1 MKSKETGYPSIDK
14 THEKGEKYFDIHPL
28 IPNLSIYNAI
38 NLIGNLYKNES
49 AIDCLN
55 LKVSYKEMIEQA
67 ATLSKA
73 FKELGIKSGDII
85 TVSMPNFSQAVI
97 VYLAANRIGAITTF
111 LNSFAEIEEVCRYLN
126 LFESPIFINYD
137 KDKEYN
143 DKIKLNT
150 KVRQVITLLQKDL
163 NNKKFANNSSSII
176 GNSDYI
182 SFNDLGLV
190 AKHYKKPFNTLY
202 SGNQDSLILF
212 TSGTTGNPKAVVL
225 TNKNILA
232 SGIYMKNSTNLSNV
246 SGEKSLVCVP
256 FTYPYGFAT
265 STLMSLLCGREAI
278 LAPNLTDTNISYF
291 LSKNPNIVFG
301 SPALLELIKRNTPD
315 NLDLSSIHTFIS
327 GGDFLTLPQEQD
339 GLEFF
344 KRHNANVNICNGSG
358 NAETV
363 GANTNAVGIK
373 NKQNTVGKILL
384 GSSAIIVNSD
394 TLEELKYGEEG
405 LLCISGKHVFKEY
418 FKEPKLTEEAKF
430 YYKGK
435 EYFKTG
441 TRGILDKEG
450 YFTLTGR
457 ASRFYII
464 STLNKIYCDYV
475 QNIISLIDVV
485 ETCAVVK
492 KPNDEMLYT
501 GKAFIVLKPGI
512 EPTEETRN
520 YILNKCSSQ
529 LISTMGEKFQLKPYE
544 IPTSIDFVNKLPR
557 TKADKIDYSSLEM
570 LANYEYNKEKKLAKK
585 LTLEQR
591 EILE

>member
-1 MKSKETGYPSIDK
+1 MKNKETSYPSIDRA
-14 THEKGEKYFDIHPL
+14 HEKDENYFDIHPI

-38 NLIGNLYKNES
+38 KLISTLYKDGN

-67 ATLSKA
+67 VTLSKA
-73 FKELGIKSGDII
+73 FKELGIKARDII
-85 TVSMPNFSQAVI
+85 TVSMPNFYQAVI

-126 LFESPIFINYD
+126 LFESPVFINYD

-150 KVRQVITLLQKDL
+150 KVRQVITLSQKDL

-190 AKHYKKPFNTLY
+190 ANYYKKPFKTLY
-202 SGNQDSLILF
+202 GGNQDSLILF

-232 SGIYMKNSTNLSNV
+232 SGIYMKNSTNLSNA

-278 LAPNLTDTNISYF
+278 LAPNLTDANISYF

-339 GLEFF
+339 GLNFF

-384 GSSAIIVNSD
+384 GSSAIIVNPD

-418 FKEPKLTEEAKF
+418 FKEPELTEEAKF

-520 YILNKCSSQ
+520 YILSKCTAQ
-529 LISTMGEKFQLKPYE
+529 LVSALGEKFQLKPYE
-544 IPTSIDFVNKLPR
+544 IPTSIDFVDKLPR
-557 TKADKIDYSSLEM
+557 TKADKIDYGSLETI
-570 LANYEYNKEKKLAKK
+570 ANDEYNREKKNTKK
-585 LTLEQR
+585 LTL
-591 EILE
+591 

>member
-1 MKSKETGYPSIDK
+1 MKNKETSYPSIDRA
-14 THEKGEKYFDIHPL
+14 HEKDENYFDIHPI

-38 NLIGNLYKNES
+38 KLISTLYKDGN

-544 IPTSIDFVNKLPR
+544 IPTSIDFVDKLPR